1 VTTSKATPAAPQTL
15 VNTIRKR
22 CEDQTSQIIAKSMP
36 KASLSKKRVRFG
48 DEKDDDKRVRT
59 PRLNTTT
66 LTSAQSFIMLDLK
79 TTGSVC
85 CHVNKVRSLIP
96 ACQDGCVGY
105 LEVLKTVPT
114 TRFMFYDAS
123 KLATKAAESKTAGQE
138 AIPVKLLIQNLR
150 ILQQITL
157 AHKLAE
163 AVLQY
168 HSTSWLPQSFTLQ
181 DVAYFKNTIQSK
193 TSDISDDLNSL
204 HLSNRFPVQGS
215 LDVEEKQG
223 TPDLKHTYGIRNLTL
238 ANLGVALLEICA
250 QKEITGPGLDH
261 TPHEIIEARK
271 LLDERHHSI
280 MTLGSRYLEIV
291 RKCIHCDFSCN
302 DDLNDEAL
310 QSAVYT
316 EVVCAL
322 HEMKT
327 GWEKMF
333 GI

>member
-1 VTTSKATPAAPQTL
+1 M
-15 VNTIRKR
+15 RKR
-22 CEDQTSQIIAKSMP
+22 CEDKVPQIIAKSIP
-36 KASLSKKRVRFG
+36 KASNSKKRVRFG
-48 DEKDDDKRVRT
+48 DEKDDEKRVRT

-79 TTGSVC
+79 TTRSVC
-85 CHVNKVRSLIP
+85 CHVSKVRSLIS

-123 KLATKAAESKTAGQE
+123 KLATKAAASKTTGQE
-138 AIPVKLLIQNLR
+138 AIPVKVLIQNLR

-168 HSTSWLPQSFTLQ
+168 HSTTWLPQSFTLQ
-181 DVAYFKNTIQSK
+181 DVAYFKNTTQSK

-215 LDVEEKQG
+215 IDVEGKQG

-238 ANLGVALLEICA
+238 AKLGVALLEICA
-250 QKEITGPGLDH
+250 QKEITRPGLDH

-322 HEMKT
+322 DEMKT
-327 GWEKMF
+327 RWEKIF